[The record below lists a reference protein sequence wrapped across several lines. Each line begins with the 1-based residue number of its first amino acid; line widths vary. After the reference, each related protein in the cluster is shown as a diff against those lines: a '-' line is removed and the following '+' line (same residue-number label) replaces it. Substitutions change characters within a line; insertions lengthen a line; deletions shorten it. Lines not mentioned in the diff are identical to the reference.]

1 MSKILKISFP
11 KKCTGCELCLMEAQ
25 RQLGRAGLDGS
36 PIRIFRN
43 SENGL
48 SFEIDLDPVVNE
60 LDIKKISEACPETVF
75 TVEDLE
81 GRENYGLVGSGD

>member
-1 MSKILKISFP
+1 MSKIIKIAFS

-25 RQLGRAGLDGS
+25 RQLGKVGLDGS

-60 LDIKKISEACPETVF
+60 LDVRKISEICPEKVF
-75 TVEDLE
+75 IVEDLGE
-81 GRENYGLVGSGD
+81 KESYGLVG